1 MFRETKRRGLWKDA
15 QVPVLSSPDGEHRM
29 GEGEGEVRLVTGG
42 PRGEEGKKSGMCSPP
57 SPHLGYSTG
66 GKRGEVS
73 VSFPSA
79 VLVEV
84 GCGG

>member
-1 MFRETKRRGLWKDA
+1 MGA
-15 QVPVLSSPDGEHRM
+15 
-29 GEGEGEVRLVTGG
+29 GEGGGEVRLVTGI
-42 PRGEEGKKSGMCSPP
+42 PRGEKGKIRDVQRPP
-57 SPHLGYSTG
+57 PRGYSTG